1 MYTFRIFLKSGQYF
15 DVIADKIS
23 CIRNKVTGEFLGL
36 SYTGCIAGIPL
47 YLDCTSI
54 EAVVQLNLADI
65 EENNT

>member
-36 SYTGCIAGIPL
+36 SYEGCIAGIPL
-47 YLDCTSI
+47 YVDCASV
-54 EAVVQLNLADI
+54 AAMVQLNLGDI
-65 EENNT
+65 KEDNS